1 MSGELA
7 YDGDDEYKVTFKIN
21 YSIAE
26 PNKFHASIYNI
37 AEEWNVVKFEAYL
50 LRDEEINQDETG
62 LEALTEAIKTETF
75 SRRPNFFSEMA
86 ELDEKLPSDLQA
98 AGIVFAVRLEKLPCI
113 YSAVLVDWGDIL
125 PTIEFFLGASYWFS
139 LVQWTD
145 DDGKT
150 KISIFDDSAHT
161 NWLRTS
167 QDGKIPLVTLKD
179 ADGHPTG
186 NAHTLTKEEATT
198 VSIFAPFAIVR
209 KTFED
214 PSSIGE
220 SWILNKFKDLENTGS
235 KRMTITINP
244 VASLIIAKMS
254 NSLNFF
260 IPNPRENITEANANL
275 EIFLDPSA
283 DTLTRIGGLS
293 GFLGHSIMTVLDFV
307 PVAGGGVKASKKGIE
322 KFTEHFAQA
331 EAKIERSLALAK
343 KTEKSLHLEQII
355 KQAEQDMAAMRKA
368 KADLMKQLNEIE
380 ELKKLNPKE
389 AAKKL
394 RTALGTS
401 GTKIWSGKVKA
412 NVANWQRLV
421 KNESAIPV
429 GNSGRRFRTNTI
441 KDSLGDTEE
450 MFEQEIKLSESMK
463 KELRELQKNA
473 SSDIAGE
480 ALKEAID
487 ETLKKKKVRLDHV
500 WIDHFPDG
508 GGKIILTDYTGSF
521 QWAHFSKSKLYE
533 TILRSELEELIPQA
547 KDKNFT
553 IQMIEYYW
561 RQ

>member
-1 MSGELA
+1 MTKVNVITQGCSSNLRESELMMGLLDNSG
-7 YDGDDEYKVTFKIN
+7 YDVVNDEN
-21 YSIAE
+21 ESDA
-26 PNKFHASIYNI
+26 
-37 AEEWNVVKFEAYL
+37 NVVNICTVKGDHTA
-50 LRDEEINQDETG
+50 LREV
-62 LEALTEAIKTETF
+62 
-75 SRRPNFFSEMA
+75 RR
-86 ELDEKLPSDLQA
+86 
-98 AGIVFAVRLEKLPCI
+98 
-113 YSAVLVDWGDIL
+113 
-125 PTIEFFLGASYWFS
+125 
-139 LVQWTD
+139 
-145 DDGKT
+145 
-150 KISIFDDSAHT
+150 
-161 NWLRTS
+161 
-167 QDGKIPLVTLKD
+167 
-179 ADGHPTG
+179 
-186 NAHTLTKEEATT
+186 
-198 VSIFAPFAIVR
+198 
-209 KTFED
+209 
-214 PSSIGE
+214 
-220 SWILNKFKDLENTGS
+220 
-235 KRMTITINP
+235 
-244 VASLIIAKMS
+244 
-254 NSLNFF
+254 
-260 IPNPRENITEANANL
+260 
-275 EIFLDPSA
+275 
-283 DTLTRIGGLS
+283 
-293 GFLGHSIMTVLDFV
+293 
-307 PVAGGGVKASKKGIE
+307 
-322 KFTEHFAQA
+322 
-331 EAKIERSLALAK
+331 
-343 KTEKSLHLEQII
+343 
-355 KQAEQDMAAMRKA
+355 
-368 KADLMKQLNEIE
+368 
-380 ELKKLNPKE
+380 LKKLNPKE

-441 KDSLGDTEE
+441 KDSLSDTEE